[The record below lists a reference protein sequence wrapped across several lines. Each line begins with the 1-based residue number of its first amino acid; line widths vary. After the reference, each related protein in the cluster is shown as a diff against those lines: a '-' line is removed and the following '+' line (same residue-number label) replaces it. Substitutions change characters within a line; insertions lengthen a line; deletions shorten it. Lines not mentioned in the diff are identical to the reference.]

1 MKISALEEYGLR
13 CMLQLARRGGGP
25 MSLPEISEAE
35 GFSLSYAGKLLMI
48 LKKAKLVKSV
58 RGRQGGYAL
67 VKEPHE
73 YCLKEIFDALGEPL
87 YNPRHCRQYAGDLGK
102 CVHTKDCSVR
112 EMWREFSKSIDSVLN
127 RMTLADLAEGNYN
140 FNDNTNNTEFESIDR
155 TRLI

>member
-13 CMLQLARRGGGP
+13 CMLQLARKGGP

-58 RGRQGGYAL
+58 RGRQGGYVL
-67 VKEPHE
+67 VKEPHD
-73 YCLKEIFDALGEPL
+73 YFLKEIFDALGEPL
-87 YNPRHCRQYAGDLGK
+87 YNPGHCRQYAGDLGK
-102 CVHTKDCSVR
+102 CVHNKDCTVR
-112 EMWREFSKSIDSVLN
+112 EMWREFSRGINSVLN
-127 RMTLADLAEGNYN
+127 RMTLADLAEGNYD
-140 FNDNTNNTEFESIDR
+140 FNGSTNNTEFKPIDR